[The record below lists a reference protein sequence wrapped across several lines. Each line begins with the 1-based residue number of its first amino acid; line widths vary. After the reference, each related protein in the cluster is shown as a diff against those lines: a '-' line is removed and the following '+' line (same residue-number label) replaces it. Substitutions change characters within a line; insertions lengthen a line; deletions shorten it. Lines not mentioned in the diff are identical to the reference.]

1 MLNAYLANGT
11 TTSHRVLT
19 LSLEKPLET
28 IPASNSTNILFRMSI
43 FFFPMALRRAS
54 ALPMVNPARS
64 VAIFMTC
71 SW

>member
-1 MLNAYLANGT
+1 MLKAYLAKGT

-19 LSLEKPLET
+19 LSLEKPDWT
-28 IPASNSTNILFRMSI
+28 IPASNSTNILARMSI
-43 FFFPMALRRAS
+43 FFLPMALRSAS
-54 ALPMVNPARS
+54 ALPMENPARS